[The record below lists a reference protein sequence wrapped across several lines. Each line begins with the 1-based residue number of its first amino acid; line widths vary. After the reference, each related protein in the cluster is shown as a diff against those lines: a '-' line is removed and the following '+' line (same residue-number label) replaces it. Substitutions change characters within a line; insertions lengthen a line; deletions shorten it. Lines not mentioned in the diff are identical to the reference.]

1 MRNFIDIV
9 SGHLFEARKKSPED
23 KGSKTD
29 TKTKPTYDLFPDL
42 EAGSKG
48 VAKADG
54 PAGAP
59 ALPGKKTT
67 RKVPRTAGVDMND
80 PGMAAAMHGILNHGM
95 EDEISDEEARANS
108 NWGDDVGEH
117 PIIPTNE
124 NLPAIISREISLDGG
139 RIIPE
144 WTQVKDLPGYM
155 LNAIRAVGRAL
166 FREYTNTRIEDI
178 QMLATVP
185 GMNSETEVKAMM
197 AWVMKN
203 GVPGQKAKITLYG
216 KEIEV
221 SPWKTDDFSFLLG
234 HDDMGYYV
242 YAWVQKNGIR
252 VGGNDDHKRLA
263 SPE

>member
-1 MRNFIDIV
+1 MRNLINIV
-9 SGHLFEARKKSPED
+9 NGRLFEAKKKSPED

-29 TKTKPTYDLFPDL
+29 TKTKSQFDFMPDL

-48 VAKADG
+48 VAKA
-54 PAGAP
+54 GAP
-59 ALPGKKTT
+59 AGTPTLPGKKAT
-67 RKVPRTAGVDMND
+67 RKVPRTAGVDMSD
-80 PGMAAAMHGILNHGM
+80 PDMAAAMHGILNHGM
-95 EDEISDEEARANS
+95 EDEISDDEARANS
-108 NWGDDVGEH
+108 NFGDDVGEH

-178 QMLATVP
+178 QMLATLP

-197 AWVMKN
+197 AWVTKN
-203 GVPGQKAKITLYG
+203 GVPGQKAKITLHG
-216 KEIEV
+216 QEIEI

-234 HDDMGYYV
+234 HDAMGYYV

-252 VGGNDDHKRLA
+252 LGANDHKRLA
-263 SPE
+263 SS